1 MIETNHFRA
10 KTTFPNSLLAWHSVD
25 RNSVGR
31 GGISEAVVTFGTNR
45 KAQRNILTFGRDILI
60 RSRLAS
66 VSALFL

>member
-1 MIETNHFRA
+1 MTHYRIQSFPK

-25 RNSVGR
+25 RR
-31 GGISEAVVTFGTNR
+31 GISQAVVTFGTNR
-45 KAQRNILTFGRDILI
+45 KAQRNILTFGRDILL